1 MPVDMKRAEADL
13 YKEKRAAQQEVYD
26 KVETGEVRC
35 CTKSCENFP
44 DGVCEECVQYVCKEH
59 VHRHPD
65 CDNGR

>member
-1 MPVDMKRAEADL
+1 MSKSRKRAEADL
-13 YKEKRAAQQEVYD
+13 YKSKQVAQKEVYD

-44 DGVCEECVQYVCKEH
+44 DGVCEECIQYVCKEH

-65 CDNGR
+65 CDEGK

>member
-1 MPVDMKRAEADL
+1 MSKSRKRAEADL
-13 YKEKRAAQQEVYD
+13 YKSKQVAQKEVYD

-65 CDNGR
+65 CDEGK